1 MDLLLRLFKA
11 LANRT
16 RLKMLETLLQKQ
28 ALTADDFS
36 DILNIPRA
44 TACRN
49 LKLLERVDLI
59 KGARMNV
66 VVYYSLNR
74 AKNRPYNKS
83 LIDLIKRRS
92 SADS

>member
-11 LANRT
+11 LANKT
-16 RLKMLETLLQKQ
+16 RLKMLETLLKQQ

-36 DILNIPRA
+36 ELLNIPRA

-49 LKLLERVDLI
+49 LKLLERVDLV
-59 KGARMNV
+59 KGVRMNV
-66 VVYYSLNR
+66 VVYYSLNQH
-74 AKNRPYNKS
+74 KSRPYNQI
-83 LIDLIKRRS
+83 LIGLIKRRS